1 MSVFLLSEQ
10 RQQVVEVYE
19 YLYKH
24 LDEQK
29 VSAGQSE
36 NNLIFF
42 TAQIHSMNLVFILP
56 LEILGKSMPSPV
68 TDR

>member
-1 MSVFLLSEQ
+1 MSIFLLSGQ
-10 RQQVVEVYE
+10 RQQVVEDYE

-29 VSAGQSE
+29 VSPGQSE
-36 NNLIFF
+36 NNLTFF
-42 TAQIHSMNLVFILP
+42 TAQIHSMNLVLILP
-56 LEILGKSMPSPV
+56 LEILGKPMPSPV